1 MQAGATTE
9 DILAF
14 GFFLAAWTGYTLL
27 ADHRFPAQGLMG
39 LTARLR
45 LRWMERMLE
54 RDNRIYDATL
64 AGHIARSPNF
74 FAQTSLIILGGLL
87 AVAGAGDRVIGLVED
102 LPFARSG
109 GPFAWRLR
117 LGAEIVIFI
126 YAFFKF
132 TWSMRQFNY
141 LMILMGTAPAPGS
154 AAARDEGA
162 GIVRRAARMSDI
174 ATRHFNSG
182 VRAYYFGLAA
192 LAGFVHPWLLAG
204 ATALVVLVLARREFL
219 SATLAALKE

>member
-1 MQAGATTE
+1 
-9 DILAF
+9 
-14 GFFLAAWTGYTLL
+14 
-27 ADHRFPAQGLMG
+27 
-39 LTARLR
+39 
-45 LRWMERMLE
+45 MLE
-54 RDNRIYDATL
+54 RENRIYDATF
-64 AGHIARSPNF
+64 ATHIARSPNF

-87 AVAGAGDRVIGLVED
+87 AVAGAGDQVLGLVAE

-109 GPFAWRLR
+109 GALSWRLR
-117 LGAEIVIFI
+117 LGAEIVVFI

-141 LMILMGTAPAPGS
+141 LMILMGTAPAAGS
-154 AAARDEGA
+154 DAARAEGPA
-162 GIVRRAARMSDI
+162 IVARAARMRDI

-192 LAGFVHPWLLAG
+192 LAGFVHPWLLVG

-219 SATLAALKE
+219 SATLAAIKE

>member
-1 MQAGATTE
+1 MQAGPDSA

-14 GFFLAAWTGYTLL
+14 AFLLAAWTGYTLL
-27 ADHRFPAQGLMG
+27 ADHRFAGHGLMG
-39 LTARLR
+39 VTARLR
-45 LRWMERMLE
+45 RRWMERMLE

-64 AGHIARSPNF
+64 AAHVARSPNF

-87 AVAGAGDRVIGLVED
+87 AVAGAGDSVIRLVED
-102 LPFARSG
+102 LPFARG
-109 GPFAWRLR
+109 GGALAWRLR
-117 LGAEIVIFI
+117 LGAEVVIFI

-141 LMILMGTAPAPGS
+141 VMILMGTAPPAGS
-154 AAARDEGA
+154 EAARAEGP
-162 GIVRRAARMSDI
+162 GIVSRAARMSDI

-192 LAGFVHPWLLAG
+192 LAGFVHPWLLVG